1 MPVRKEN
8 TMKHLVIVLV
18 VSAAAIG
25 GAYAR
30 AADFTARPDSYAAHT
45 LQ

>member
-1 MPVRKEN
+1 
-8 TMKHLVIVLV
+8 MKRLVIVLV

-30 AADFTARPDSYAAHT
+30 AADFTARPDSYAAHAAE
-45 LQ
+45 